1 MKNKFFDKIKEA
13 KIERTVEDVY
23 NEGIN
28 LYFPTDKGIEYPF
41 ACDGFV
47 DTKTDNDKVLKLI
60 IEYKF
65 NEMMSNTVSRA
76 KVLTQVIYYIK
87 KFEQN
92 GMILPNVCMVGDK
105 DECFVMHTNEL
116 LKYLDE
122 NVDWSISP
130 SNAATANPDLV
141 LKISQDTN
149 INPFIFEIDENFN
162 FKLVAEKIKD
172 LAENIQRYVRVTEHN
187 LSKIFDYFCKNVL
200 KGKTKLSGHDM
211 VEIFMGVIGD
221 KMNYFQHPSNPNI
234 LVCKGRNVNMNGNA
248 FKSFFGYFDRNY
260 TPQETMCLNGIA
272 DRLIVDADRR
282 NSGDFWTPTM
292 FVDYAHDMISKKLG
306 EDWKEKYV
314 VWDNCYD
321 KETEFLSQNGWKK
334 ISDYKESDLV
344 MQFNQDGTSNF
355 TKPIRH
361 IKQEYLDDWVVLKG
375 TQIDIKCTKDHNF
388 VVFNDRKDRNQ
399 DFYKIPAIQLYNKS
413 LLVKNL
419 HLNIPKTFNYNGSL
433 NVDENILR
441 LAIAINADGNYSPK
455 TTLNNHKNRT
465 SRNTRFTDNDT
476 SIRDCY
482 VVSVKKNRKSERM
495 HLLLKNAN
503 IEYKYKERG
512 DYKIFTFHFPFNTKH
527 FPKEWYDL
535 SNESKSIIID
545 EIFNWDGC
553 TRIGKFKNTRKYYST
568 SKKDDADFI
577 SFVFSSMGYGVY
589 LREDKRGPNTNY
601 ILSPT
606 TIRNA
611 KISSPNNIFTI
622 EKNNDGVCYCFEVP
636 SGMLV
641 VRRNGKIYISSNCC
655 GSLNLTRDYK
665 FGELYCSTLYQSELN
680 IGADYNPEATK
691 FQFDF
696 LNDEIV
702 SKNSLLGVY
711 NDKLPKGLKDALI
724 NNKPIV
730 FFINPPY
737 ASANVMGTNEK
748 HKEGVAKTMI
758 NEQMLKDKIGA
769 SSQNLYAQ
777 FLYRI
782 IQIKNEFNLTNCHIA
797 LFSPTLFLTGSSYAK
812 FRNVFL
818 NEFSFDNAIQFKAS
832 HFADVA
838 DNWGISFS
846 IWHNGITENKN
857 DFEYTLVDNINGEI
871 IEQGKKVVYN
881 IDGLKT
887 ASDWCKE
894 SIKGLKTEDAPQLS
908 SAIKLKQDGQG
919 KLVKDALGYYVNVSN
934 NVYKN
939 QTDVYIVSSCS
950 SMAHGISILPDN
962 FERVCA
968 NYVSRKLIV
977 GNWVNSKDE
986 YLAPNTEHPAYN
998 EFVNDS
1004 LIYSLFHSSSNQSSL
1019 RNVDYKGKKWDI
1031 KNEFFW
1037 LSNKEIEN
1045 LSNTNGFTQTYND
1058 ARTSKER
1065 YVYNKL
1071 QTITLSPEAQD
1082 VLDKASDIV
1091 RNTFKYRELFNQEHP
1106 EYQIMNW
1113 DCGWYQIKALAKE
1126 YAKSDYEEFVK
1137 LYKKLSDKMRPMV
1150 YTLGFLK

>member
-65 NEMMSNTVSRA
+65 NEMMFNTVSRA
-76 KVLTQVIYYIK
+76 KVLVQVIYYIK

-141 LKISQDTN
+141 LKISQDAN

-221 KMNYFQHPSNPNI
+221 KMNYFQHPSSPNI
-234 LVCKGRNVNMNGNA
+234 LVCKGRNVNINGNA

-314 VWDNCYD
+314 VWD
-321 KETEFLSQNGWKK
+321 
-334 ISDYKESDLV
+334 
-344 MQFNQDGTSNF
+344 
-355 TKPIRH
+355 
-361 IKQEYLDDWVVLKG
+361 
-375 TQIDIKCTKDHNF
+375 
-388 VVFNDRKDRNQ
+388 
-399 DFYKIPAIQLYNKS
+399 
-413 LLVKNL
+413 
-419 HLNIPKTFNYNGSL
+419 
-433 NVDENILR
+433 
-441 LAIAINADGNYSPK
+441 
-455 TTLNNHKNRT
+455 
-465 SRNTRFTDNDT
+465 
-476 SIRDCY
+476 
-482 VVSVKKNRKSERM
+482 
-495 HLLLKNAN
+495 
-503 IEYKYKERG
+503 
-512 DYKIFTFHFPFNTKH
+512 
-527 FPKEWYDL
+527 
-535 SNESKSIIID
+535 
-545 EIFNWDGC
+545 
-553 TRIGKFKNTRKYYST
+553 
-568 SKKDDADFI
+568 
-577 SFVFSSMGYGVY
+577 
-589 LREDKRGPNTNY
+589 
-601 ILSPT
+601 
-606 TIRNA
+606 
-611 KISSPNNIFTI
+611 
-622 EKNNDGVCYCFEVP
+622 
-636 SGMLV
+636 
-641 VRRNGKIYISSNCC
+641 NCC

-737 ASANVMGTNEK
+737 ATANVMGTDEK
-748 HKEGVAKTMI
+748 HKAGVAKTMI

-846 IWHNGITENKN
+846 IWHNGETFEKN
-857 DFEYTLVDNINGEI
+857 NFNYTLIDNENGEI
-871 IEQGKKVVYN
+871 VEVGNKVVYN

-887 ASDWCKE
+887 ANDWCKE
-894 SIKGLKTEDAPQLS
+894 PIKKLKPEDAPQIS
-908 SAIKLKQDGQG
+908 SAVK
-919 KLVKDALGYYVNVSN
+919 VKDSGRGTIVPNAIGYFGSNSN
-934 NVYKN
+934 NVDMNMQFVAMY
-939 QTDVYIVSSCS
+939 SSCS
-950 SMAHGISILPDN
+950 SRANGYSITADN
-962 FERVCA
+962 FDRCTALFSARRLVD
-968 NYVSRKLIV
+968 K
-977 GNWVNSKDE
+977 NWQNWADE
-986 YLAPNTEHPAYN
+986 YMTPNTEHPAYN

-1004 LIYSLFHSSSNQSSL
+1004 LIYSLFESKSNQSSL

-1137 LYKKLSDKMRPMV
+1137 LFKELENKMRPMV

>member
-65 NEMMSNTVSRA
+65 NEMMFNTVSRA
-76 KVLTQVIYYIK
+76 KILVQVIYYIK

-141 LKISQDTN
+141 LKISQDAN

-162 FKLVAEKIKD
+162 FKSVAEKIKD

-314 VWDNCYD
+314 VWDNC
-321 KETEFLSQNGWKK
+321 
-334 ISDYKESDLV
+334 
-344 MQFNQDGTSNF
+344 
-355 TKPIRH
+355 
-361 IKQEYLDDWVVLKG
+361 
-375 TQIDIKCTKDHNF
+375 
-388 VVFNDRKDRNQ
+388 
-399 DFYKIPAIQLYNKS
+399 
-413 LLVKNL
+413 
-419 HLNIPKTFNYNGSL
+419 
-433 NVDENILR
+433 
-441 LAIAINADGNYSPK
+441 
-455 TTLNNHKNRT
+455 
-465 SRNTRFTDNDT
+465 
-476 SIRDCY
+476 
-482 VVSVKKNRKSERM
+482 
-495 HLLLKNAN
+495 
-503 IEYKYKERG
+503 
-512 DYKIFTFHFPFNTKH
+512 
-527 FPKEWYDL
+527 
-535 SNESKSIIID
+535 
-545 EIFNWDGC
+545 
-553 TRIGKFKNTRKYYST
+553 
-568 SKKDDADFI
+568 
-577 SFVFSSMGYGVY
+577 
-589 LREDKRGPNTNY
+589 
-601 ILSPT
+601 
-606 TIRNA
+606 
-611 KISSPNNIFTI
+611 
-622 EKNNDGVCYCFEVP
+622 
-636 SGMLV
+636 
-641 VRRNGKIYISSNCC
+641 C
-655 GSLNLTRDYK
+655 GSLNITRDYK
-665 FGELYCSTLYQSELN
+665 FSELYCSTLYQSELN

-737 ASANVMGTNEK
+737 ASAGIKGENSKKGCANTK
-748 HKEGVAKTMI
+748 I
-758 NEQMLKDKIGA
+758 NAQMKNDKIGA
-769 SSQNLYAQ
+769 CCQNLYAQ

-782 IQIKNEFNLTNCHIA
+782 IMIKREFNLTNCHIA
-797 LFSPTLFLTGSSYAK
+797 LFSPTLFLTGSSYAE

-818 NEFSFDNAIQFKAS
+818 NEFSFDDAIQFKAS

-838 DNWGISFS
+838 DSWGISFS

-857 DFEYTLVDNINGEI
+857 DFEYTLVDNVDGEI
-871 IEQGKKVVYN
+871 VNVGKKIVYN
-881 IDGLKT
+881 IDNKIST
-887 ASDWCKE
+887 SEW
-894 SIKGLKTEDAPQLS
+894 IKCTEKATLDIPHVS
-908 SAIKLKQDGQG
+908 SGIKVNGSTG
-919 KLVKDALGYYVNVSN
+919 KAVKNMIGYIYNKSN
-934 NVYKN
+934 NVDKN
-939 QTDVYIVSSCS
+939 TQECALFSTIFSDG
-950 SMAHGISILPDN
+950 HGQNITTDN
-962 FERVCA
+962 FDRCTA
-968 NYVSRKLIV
+968 LFSARKLIEK
-977 GNWVNSKDE
+977 NWVNSKDE

-1137 LYKKLSDKMRPMV
+1137 LFKELENKMRPMV

>member
-65 NEMMSNTVSRA
+65 NEMMFNTVSRA
-76 KVLTQVIYYIK
+76 KILVQVIYYIK

-92 GMILPNVCMVGDK
+92 GIILPNVCMVGDK

-141 LKISQDTN
+141 LKISQDAN

-234 LVCKGRNVNMNGNA
+234 LVCKGRNVNINGNA

-314 VWDNCYD
+314 VWD
-321 KETEFLSQNGWKK
+321 
-334 ISDYKESDLV
+334 
-344 MQFNQDGTSNF
+344 
-355 TKPIRH
+355 
-361 IKQEYLDDWVVLKG
+361 
-375 TQIDIKCTKDHNF
+375 
-388 VVFNDRKDRNQ
+388 
-399 DFYKIPAIQLYNKS
+399 
-413 LLVKNL
+413 
-419 HLNIPKTFNYNGSL
+419 
-433 NVDENILR
+433 
-441 LAIAINADGNYSPK
+441 
-455 TTLNNHKNRT
+455 
-465 SRNTRFTDNDT
+465 
-476 SIRDCY
+476 
-482 VVSVKKNRKSERM
+482 
-495 HLLLKNAN
+495 
-503 IEYKYKERG
+503 
-512 DYKIFTFHFPFNTKH
+512 
-527 FPKEWYDL
+527 
-535 SNESKSIIID
+535 
-545 EIFNWDGC
+545 
-553 TRIGKFKNTRKYYST
+553 
-568 SKKDDADFI
+568 
-577 SFVFSSMGYGVY
+577 
-589 LREDKRGPNTNY
+589 
-601 ILSPT
+601 
-606 TIRNA
+606 
-611 KISSPNNIFTI
+611 
-622 EKNNDGVCYCFEVP
+622 
-636 SGMLV
+636 
-641 VRRNGKIYISSNCC
+641 NCC

-737 ASANVMGTNEK
+737 ATANVMSTDEK
-748 HKEGVAKTMI
+748 HKAGVAKTMI

-838 DNWGISFS
+838 DSWGISFS
-846 IWHNGITENKN
+846 IWHNGETFEKN
-857 DFEYTLVDNINGEI
+857 NFNYTLIDNENGEI
-871 IEQGKKVVYN
+871 VEVGNKVVYN

-887 ASDWCKE
+887 ANDWCKE
-894 SIKGLKTEDAPQLS
+894 PIKGLKTFETISLK
-908 SAIKLKQDGQG
+908 SAITTRENGQIRG
-919 KLVKDALGYYVNVSN
+919 KNFDKSFGYIFISGNNVDTNTQNVSLFSAT
-934 NVYKN
+934 YAKG
-939 QTDVYIVSSCS
+939 DGC
-950 SMAHGISILPDN
+950 GINTDN
-962 FERVCA
+962 FDRCTA
-968 NYVSRKLIV
+968 LFSARKLIEK
-977 GNWVNSKDE
+977 NWVNSKDE

-1106 EYQIMNW
+1106 EYQINNW

-1137 LYKKLSDKMRPMV
+1137 LYKKLADKMRPMV

>member
-65 NEMMSNTVSRA
+65 NEMMFNTVSRA
-76 KVLTQVIYYIK
+76 KVLVQVIYYIK

-141 LKISQDTN
+141 LKISQDAN

-314 VWDNCYD
+314 VWDNC
-321 KETEFLSQNGWKK
+321 
-334 ISDYKESDLV
+334 
-344 MQFNQDGTSNF
+344 
-355 TKPIRH
+355 
-361 IKQEYLDDWVVLKG
+361 
-375 TQIDIKCTKDHNF
+375 
-388 VVFNDRKDRNQ
+388 
-399 DFYKIPAIQLYNKS
+399 
-413 LLVKNL
+413 
-419 HLNIPKTFNYNGSL
+419 
-433 NVDENILR
+433 
-441 LAIAINADGNYSPK
+441 
-455 TTLNNHKNRT
+455 
-465 SRNTRFTDNDT
+465 
-476 SIRDCY
+476 
-482 VVSVKKNRKSERM
+482 
-495 HLLLKNAN
+495 
-503 IEYKYKERG
+503 
-512 DYKIFTFHFPFNTKH
+512 
-527 FPKEWYDL
+527 
-535 SNESKSIIID
+535 
-545 EIFNWDGC
+545 
-553 TRIGKFKNTRKYYST
+553 
-568 SKKDDADFI
+568 
-577 SFVFSSMGYGVY
+577 
-589 LREDKRGPNTNY
+589 
-601 ILSPT
+601 
-606 TIRNA
+606 
-611 KISSPNNIFTI
+611 
-622 EKNNDGVCYCFEVP
+622 
-636 SGMLV
+636 
-641 VRRNGKIYISSNCC
+641 C

-702 SKNSLLGVY
+702 GKNSLLGVY

-737 ASANVMGTNEK
+737 ASAGIKGENSKKGCANTK
-748 HKEGVAKTMI
+748 I
-758 NEQMLKDKIGA
+758 NAQMKNDKIGA
-769 SSQNLYAQ
+769 CCQNLYAQ

-782 IQIKNEFNLTNCHIA
+782 LMIKREFNLTNCHIA
-797 LFSPTLFLTGSSYAK
+797 LFSPTLFLTGSSYAE

-818 NEFSFDNAIQFKAS
+818 NEFSFDDAIQFKAS

-838 DNWGISFS
+838 DSWGISFS

-857 DFEYTLVDNINGEI
+857 DFEYTLVDNVDGEI
-871 IEQGKKVVYN
+871 INVGKKIVYN
-881 IDGLKT
+881 IDNKIST
-887 ASDWCKE
+887 SEW
-894 SIKGLKTEDAPQLS
+894 IKCTEKATLDIPHVS
-908 SAIKLKQDGQG
+908 SGIKVNGSTG
-919 KLVKDALGYYVNVSN
+919 KAVKNMIGYIYNKSN
-934 NVYKN
+934 NVDKN
-939 QTDVYIVSSCS
+939 TQECALFSTIFSDG
-950 SMAHGISILPDN
+950 HGQNITTDN
-962 FERVCA
+962 FDRCTA
-968 NYVSRKLIV
+968 LFSARKLIEK
-977 GNWVNSKDE
+977 NWVNSKDE

-1113 DCGWYQIKALAKE
+1113 DCGFYQIKALAKE

-1137 LYKKLSDKMRPMV
+1137 LYKKLADKMRPMV

>member
-76 KVLTQVIYYIK
+76 KVLVQVIYYIK

-141 LKISQDTN
+141 LKISQDAN

-162 FKLVAEKIKD
+162 FKSVAEKIKD

-221 KMNYFQHPSNPNI
+221 KMNYFQHPSSPNI
-234 LVCKGRNVNMNGNA
+234 LVCKGRNVNMDGNA

-314 VWDNCYD
+314 VWD
-321 KETEFLSQNGWKK
+321 
-334 ISDYKESDLV
+334 
-344 MQFNQDGTSNF
+344 
-355 TKPIRH
+355 
-361 IKQEYLDDWVVLKG
+361 
-375 TQIDIKCTKDHNF
+375 
-388 VVFNDRKDRNQ
+388 
-399 DFYKIPAIQLYNKS
+399 
-413 LLVKNL
+413 
-419 HLNIPKTFNYNGSL
+419 
-433 NVDENILR
+433 
-441 LAIAINADGNYSPK
+441 
-455 TTLNNHKNRT
+455 
-465 SRNTRFTDNDT
+465 
-476 SIRDCY
+476 
-482 VVSVKKNRKSERM
+482 
-495 HLLLKNAN
+495 
-503 IEYKYKERG
+503 
-512 DYKIFTFHFPFNTKH
+512 
-527 FPKEWYDL
+527 
-535 SNESKSIIID
+535 
-545 EIFNWDGC
+545 
-553 TRIGKFKNTRKYYST
+553 
-568 SKKDDADFI
+568 
-577 SFVFSSMGYGVY
+577 
-589 LREDKRGPNTNY
+589 
-601 ILSPT
+601 
-606 TIRNA
+606 
-611 KISSPNNIFTI
+611 
-622 EKNNDGVCYCFEVP
+622 
-636 SGMLV
+636 
-641 VRRNGKIYISSNCC
+641 NCC

-737 ASANVMGTNEK
+737 ASATNRNETSK
-748 HKEGVAKTMI
+748 KGVADTMV
-758 NEQMLKDKIGA
+758 NTQMKSDKMGA
-769 SSQNLYAQ
+769 CCQNLYAQ

-782 IQIKNEFNLTNCHIA
+782 IMIKREFNLTNCHIA
-797 LFSPTLFLTGSSYAK
+797 LFSPTLFLTGSSWSK
-812 FRNVFL
+812 FRNAYL
-818 NEFSFDNAIQFKAS
+818 NEFVFDNGVQFKAS

-838 DNWGISFS
+838 DSWGISFS
-846 IWHNGITENKN
+846 IWHNGETFEKN
-857 DFEYTLVDNINGEI
+857 NFNYTLIDNENGEI
-871 IEQGKKVVYN
+871 VEIGNKVVYN

-887 ASDWCKE
+887 ASEWAKE
-894 SIKGLKTEDAPQLS
+894 PIKKLKTFETINVS
-908 SAIKLKQDGQG
+908 SAIKIRPDTSDNRGTNFEG
-919 KLVKDALGYYVNVSN
+919 SFGFINNGGN
-934 NVYKN
+934 NVDQNTQMVGLY
-939 QTDVYIVSSCS
+939 T
-950 SMAHGISILPDN
+950 MAYGNGNGHGINTDN
-962 FERVCA
+962 FDRCTA
-968 NYVSRKLIV
+968 LFSARKLIEK
-977 GNWVNSKDE
+977 NWVNSKDE

-1137 LYKKLSDKMRPMV
+1137 LYKKLADKMRPMV
-1150 YTLGFLK
+1150 YTLDFLK

>member
-65 NEMMSNTVSRA
+65 NEMMFNTVSRA
-76 KVLTQVIYYIK
+76 KILVQVIYYIK

-130 SNAATANPDLV
+130 SNAAAANPDLV
-141 LKISQDTN
+141 LKVSQDTN

-162 FKLVAEKIKD
+162 FKSVAEKIKD

-221 KMNYFQHPSNPNI
+221 KMNYFQHPSSPNI
-234 LVCKGRNVNMNGNA
+234 LVCKGRNVNINGNA

-314 VWDNCYD
+314 VWDNC
-321 KETEFLSQNGWKK
+321 
-334 ISDYKESDLV
+334 
-344 MQFNQDGTSNF
+344 
-355 TKPIRH
+355 
-361 IKQEYLDDWVVLKG
+361 
-375 TQIDIKCTKDHNF
+375 
-388 VVFNDRKDRNQ
+388 
-399 DFYKIPAIQLYNKS
+399 
-413 LLVKNL
+413 
-419 HLNIPKTFNYNGSL
+419 
-433 NVDENILR
+433 
-441 LAIAINADGNYSPK
+441 
-455 TTLNNHKNRT
+455 
-465 SRNTRFTDNDT
+465 
-476 SIRDCY
+476 
-482 VVSVKKNRKSERM
+482 
-495 HLLLKNAN
+495 
-503 IEYKYKERG
+503 
-512 DYKIFTFHFPFNTKH
+512 
-527 FPKEWYDL
+527 
-535 SNESKSIIID
+535 
-545 EIFNWDGC
+545 
-553 TRIGKFKNTRKYYST
+553 
-568 SKKDDADFI
+568 
-577 SFVFSSMGYGVY
+577 
-589 LREDKRGPNTNY
+589 
-601 ILSPT
+601 
-606 TIRNA
+606 
-611 KISSPNNIFTI
+611 
-622 EKNNDGVCYCFEVP
+622 
-636 SGMLV
+636 
-641 VRRNGKIYISSNCC
+641 C

-665 FGELYCSTLYQSELN
+665 FGKLYCSTLYQSELN
-680 IGADYNPEATK
+680 IGTDYNPEATK

-702 SKNSLLGVY
+702 GKNSLLGVY

-737 ASANVMGTNEK
+737 ATSANKMGVDASSK
-748 HKEGVAKTMI
+748 KGVAKTMI

-782 IQIKNEFNLTNCHIA
+782 LMIKREFNLTNCHIA
-797 LFSPTLFLTGSSYAK
+797 IFSPTLFLSGPSWEK
-812 FRNVFL
+812 FRTVYL
-818 NEFSFDNAIQFKAS
+818 NEFTFDSGVQFKAS
-832 HFADVA
+832 HFADCS
-838 DNWGISFS
+838 DSWGISFS
-846 IWHNGITENKN
+846 IWHNGETFEKN
-857 DFEYTLVDNINGEI
+857 NFNYTLIDNENGEI
-871 IEQGKKVVYN
+871 VEVGNKVIYN

-894 SIKGLKTEDAPQLS
+894 PIKKIKTFETINCS
-908 SAIKLKQDGQG
+908 SGIKIRPEMSDNRGTNFEG
-919 KLVKDALGYYVNVSN
+919 SFGYFLNAGN
-934 NVYKN
+934 NVDMNTQK
-939 QTDVYIVSSCS
+939 VSLFT
-950 SMAHGISILPDN
+950 MAYGNGNGHGINTDN
-962 FERVCA
+962 FDRCTA
-968 NYVSRKLIV
+968 LFSARKLIEK
-977 GNWVNSKDE
+977 NWVNSKDE

-1071 QTITLSPEAQD
+1071 QTITLSAEAQD

-1106 EYQIMNW
+1106 EYQINNW

-1137 LYKKLSDKMRPMV
+1137 LYKKLADKMRPMV

>member
-65 NEMMSNTVSRA
+65 NEMMFNTVSRA
-76 KVLTQVIYYIK
+76 KVLVQVIYYIK

-141 LKISQDTN
+141 LKISQDAN

-314 VWDNCYD
+314 VWDNC
-321 KETEFLSQNGWKK
+321 
-334 ISDYKESDLV
+334 
-344 MQFNQDGTSNF
+344 
-355 TKPIRH
+355 
-361 IKQEYLDDWVVLKG
+361 
-375 TQIDIKCTKDHNF
+375 
-388 VVFNDRKDRNQ
+388 
-399 DFYKIPAIQLYNKS
+399 
-413 LLVKNL
+413 
-419 HLNIPKTFNYNGSL
+419 
-433 NVDENILR
+433 
-441 LAIAINADGNYSPK
+441 
-455 TTLNNHKNRT
+455 
-465 SRNTRFTDNDT
+465 
-476 SIRDCY
+476 
-482 VVSVKKNRKSERM
+482 
-495 HLLLKNAN
+495 
-503 IEYKYKERG
+503 
-512 DYKIFTFHFPFNTKH
+512 
-527 FPKEWYDL
+527 
-535 SNESKSIIID
+535 
-545 EIFNWDGC
+545 
-553 TRIGKFKNTRKYYST
+553 
-568 SKKDDADFI
+568 
-577 SFVFSSMGYGVY
+577 
-589 LREDKRGPNTNY
+589 
-601 ILSPT
+601 
-606 TIRNA
+606 
-611 KISSPNNIFTI
+611 
-622 EKNNDGVCYCFEVP
+622 
-636 SGMLV
+636 
-641 VRRNGKIYISSNCC
+641 C
-655 GSLNLTRDYK
+655 GSLNITRDYK

-737 ASANVMGTNEK
+737 ASAGIKGENSKKGCANTK
-748 HKEGVAKTMI
+748 I
-758 NEQMLKDKIGA
+758 NAQMKNDKIGA
-769 SSQNLYAQ
+769 CCQNLYAQ

-782 IQIKNEFNLTNCHIA
+782 LMIKREFNLTNCHIA
-797 LFSPTLFLTGSSYAK
+797 LFSPTLFLTGSSYAE

-818 NEFSFDNAIQFKAS
+818 NEFSFDDAIQFKAS

-838 DNWGISFS
+838 DSWGISFS

-857 DFEYTLVDNINGEI
+857 DFEYTLVDNVDGEI
-871 IEQGKKVVYN
+871 INVGKKIVYN
-881 IDGLKT
+881 IDNKIS
-887 ASDWCKE
+887 ASEW
-894 SIKGLKTEDAPQLS
+894 IKCTEKSTLDIPHVS
-908 SAIKLKQDGQG
+908 SGIKVNGSTG
-919 KLVKDALGYYVNVSN
+919 KAVKNMIGYIYNKSN
-934 NVYKN
+934 NVDKN
-939 QTDVYIVSSCS
+939 TQECALFSTIFSDG
-950 SMAHGISILPDN
+950 HGQNITTDN
-962 FERVCA
+962 FDRCTA
-968 NYVSRKLIV
+968 LFSARKLIEK
-977 GNWVNSKDE
+977 NWVNSKDE

-1137 LYKKLSDKMRPMV
+1137 LYKKLADKMRPMV

>member
-65 NEMMSNTVSRA
+65 NEMMFNTVSRA
-76 KVLTQVIYYIK
+76 KVLVQVIYYIK

-141 LKISQDTN
+141 LKISQDAN

-162 FKLVAEKIKD
+162 FKSVAEKIKD

-221 KMNYFQHPSNPNI
+221 KMNYFQHPSSPNI
-234 LVCKGRNVNMNGNA
+234 LVCKGRNVNINGNA

-314 VWDNCYD
+314 VWD
-321 KETEFLSQNGWKK
+321 
-334 ISDYKESDLV
+334 
-344 MQFNQDGTSNF
+344 
-355 TKPIRH
+355 
-361 IKQEYLDDWVVLKG
+361 
-375 TQIDIKCTKDHNF
+375 
-388 VVFNDRKDRNQ
+388 
-399 DFYKIPAIQLYNKS
+399 
-413 LLVKNL
+413 
-419 HLNIPKTFNYNGSL
+419 
-433 NVDENILR
+433 
-441 LAIAINADGNYSPK
+441 
-455 TTLNNHKNRT
+455 
-465 SRNTRFTDNDT
+465 
-476 SIRDCY
+476 
-482 VVSVKKNRKSERM
+482 
-495 HLLLKNAN
+495 
-503 IEYKYKERG
+503 
-512 DYKIFTFHFPFNTKH
+512 
-527 FPKEWYDL
+527 
-535 SNESKSIIID
+535 
-545 EIFNWDGC
+545 
-553 TRIGKFKNTRKYYST
+553 
-568 SKKDDADFI
+568 
-577 SFVFSSMGYGVY
+577 
-589 LREDKRGPNTNY
+589 
-601 ILSPT
+601 
-606 TIRNA
+606 
-611 KISSPNNIFTI
+611 
-622 EKNNDGVCYCFEVP
+622 
-636 SGMLV
+636 
-641 VRRNGKIYISSNCC
+641 NCC

-737 ASANVMGTNEK
+737 ATSGNWQSEK
-748 HKEGVAKTMI
+748 KTGCSNTMI
-758 NEQMLKDKIGA
+758 NTKMKTDKIGA
-769 SSQNLYAQ
+769 CSQNLYAQ

-782 IQIKNEFNLTNCHIA
+782 LMIKREFNLTNCHIA

-846 IWHNGITENKN
+846 IWHNGETFEKN
-857 DFEYTLVDNINGEI
+857 NFNYTLIDNENGEI
-871 IEQGKKVVYN
+871 VEVGNKVVYN

-887 ASDWCKE
+887 ANDWCKE
-894 SIKGLKTEDAPQLS
+894 PIKGLKTFETISLK
-908 SAIKLKQDGQG
+908 SAITTRENGQIRG
-919 KLVKDALGYYVNVSN
+919 KNFDKSFGYIFISGNNVDTNTQNVSLFSAT
-934 NVYKN
+934 YAKG
-939 QTDVYIVSSCS
+939 DGC
-950 SMAHGISILPDN
+950 GINTDN
-962 FERVCA
+962 FDRCTA
-968 NYVSRKLIV
+968 LFSARKLIEK
-977 GNWVNSKDE
+977 NWVNSKDE

-1071 QTITLSPEAQD
+1071 QTITLSPESQD

-1137 LYKKLSDKMRPMV
+1137 LYKKLADKMRPMV

>member
-65 NEMMSNTVSRA
+65 NEMLFNTVSRA
-76 KVLTQVIYYIK
+76 KVLVQVIYYIK

-141 LKISQDTN
+141 LKISQDAN

-221 KMNYFQHPSNPNI
+221 KMNYFQHPSSPNI

-314 VWDNCYD
+314 VWDNC
-321 KETEFLSQNGWKK
+321 
-334 ISDYKESDLV
+334 
-344 MQFNQDGTSNF
+344 
-355 TKPIRH
+355 
-361 IKQEYLDDWVVLKG
+361 
-375 TQIDIKCTKDHNF
+375 
-388 VVFNDRKDRNQ
+388 
-399 DFYKIPAIQLYNKS
+399 
-413 LLVKNL
+413 
-419 HLNIPKTFNYNGSL
+419 
-433 NVDENILR
+433 
-441 LAIAINADGNYSPK
+441 
-455 TTLNNHKNRT
+455 
-465 SRNTRFTDNDT
+465 
-476 SIRDCY
+476 
-482 VVSVKKNRKSERM
+482 
-495 HLLLKNAN
+495 
-503 IEYKYKERG
+503 
-512 DYKIFTFHFPFNTKH
+512 
-527 FPKEWYDL
+527 
-535 SNESKSIIID
+535 
-545 EIFNWDGC
+545 
-553 TRIGKFKNTRKYYST
+553 
-568 SKKDDADFI
+568 
-577 SFVFSSMGYGVY
+577 
-589 LREDKRGPNTNY
+589 
-601 ILSPT
+601 
-606 TIRNA
+606 
-611 KISSPNNIFTI
+611 
-622 EKNNDGVCYCFEVP
+622 
-636 SGMLV
+636 
-641 VRRNGKIYISSNCC
+641 C

-702 SKNSLLGVY
+702 SENSLLGVY

-737 ASANVMGTNEK
+737 ARNTGSNNGIGTSES
-748 HKEGVAKTMI
+748 VCDTYI
-758 NEQMLKDKIGA
+758 NTIMKQDKIGA
-769 SSQNLYAQ
+769 CSANLYAQ

-782 IQIKNEFNLTNCHIA
+782 LMIKREFNLTNCHIA
-797 LFSPTLFLTGSSYAK
+797 LFSPTLFLSGSSFK
-812 FRNVFL
+812 GFRTAYL
-818 NEFSFDNAIQFKAS
+818 NEFAFDNAVQFKAS
-832 HFADVA
+832 HFADCA
-838 DNWGISFS
+838 DTWGISFS
-846 IWHNGITENKN
+846 IWHNGETTDKN
-857 DFEYTLVDNINGEI
+857 NFNYTNIDNIE
-871 IEQGKKVVYN
+871 GKIVECGNKVTYN
-881 IDGLKT
+881 IDGKIS
-887 ASDWCKE
+887 ASDWVKTNEICKDE
-894 SIKGLKTEDAPQLS
+894 MPSFS
-908 SAIKLKQDGQG
+908 SAIKLCSRNG
-919 KLVKDALGYYVNVSN
+919 VKTNTKSLGTLCSFSNNINKNAQNVSMFSGLGN
-934 NVYKN
+934 IGNGGTYP
-939 QTDVYIVSSCS
+939 IF
-950 SMAHGISILPDN
+950 PDN
-962 FERVCA
+962 FDRCIALFAARRLV
-968 NYVSRKLIV
+968 KTDWQ
-977 GNWVNSKDE
+977 NWADE
-986 YLAPNTEHPAYN
+986 YMAPNTEHPAYN

-1004 LIYSLFHSSSNQSSL
+1004 LIYSLFESKSNQSSL

-1106 EYQIMNW
+1106 EYQIMNF

-1137 LYKKLSDKMRPMV
+1137 LYKKLADKMRPMV

>member
-65 NEMMSNTVSRA
+65 NEMMFNTVSRA
-76 KVLTQVIYYIK
+76 KILVQVIYYIK

-141 LKISQDTN
+141 LKISQDAN

-314 VWDNCYD
+314 VWDNC
-321 KETEFLSQNGWKK
+321 
-334 ISDYKESDLV
+334 
-344 MQFNQDGTSNF
+344 
-355 TKPIRH
+355 
-361 IKQEYLDDWVVLKG
+361 
-375 TQIDIKCTKDHNF
+375 
-388 VVFNDRKDRNQ
+388 
-399 DFYKIPAIQLYNKS
+399 
-413 LLVKNL
+413 
-419 HLNIPKTFNYNGSL
+419 
-433 NVDENILR
+433 
-441 LAIAINADGNYSPK
+441 
-455 TTLNNHKNRT
+455 
-465 SRNTRFTDNDT
+465 
-476 SIRDCY
+476 
-482 VVSVKKNRKSERM
+482 
-495 HLLLKNAN
+495 
-503 IEYKYKERG
+503 
-512 DYKIFTFHFPFNTKH
+512 
-527 FPKEWYDL
+527 
-535 SNESKSIIID
+535 
-545 EIFNWDGC
+545 
-553 TRIGKFKNTRKYYST
+553 
-568 SKKDDADFI
+568 
-577 SFVFSSMGYGVY
+577 
-589 LREDKRGPNTNY
+589 
-601 ILSPT
+601 
-606 TIRNA
+606 
-611 KISSPNNIFTI
+611 
-622 EKNNDGVCYCFEVP
+622 
-636 SGMLV
+636 
-641 VRRNGKIYISSNCC
+641 C

-737 ASANVMGTNEK
+737 ATANVMSTDEK
-748 HKEGVAKTMI
+748 HKAGVAKTMI

-846 IWHNGITENKN
+846 IWHNGETFEKN
-857 DFEYTLVDNINGEI
+857 NFNYTLIDNENGEI
-871 IEQGKKVVYN
+871 VEVGNKVVYN

-887 ASDWCKE
+887 ASEWAKE
-894 SIKGLKTEDAPQLS
+894 PIKKLKTEDAPQLS

-968 NYVSRKLIV
+968 NYASRKLIV

-1071 QTITLSPEAQD
+1071 QTITLSPEAQA

-1113 DCGWYQIKALAKE
+1113 DCGFYQIKALAKE

-1137 LYKKLSDKMRPMV
+1137 LFKELENKMRPMV

>member
-1 MKNKFFDKIKEA
+1 MSKSKFFDKIKDA

-47 DTKTDNDKVLKLI
+47 DTETDSGKVLKLI

-65 NEMMSNTVSRA
+65 NEIMTNSVARA
-76 KVLTQVIYYIK
+76 KVLVQVVYYIK
-87 KFEQN
+87 RFEQN
-92 GMILPNVCMVGDK
+92 GMVLPNVCMVGDK

-122 NVDWSISP
+122 DVDWSVSP
-130 SNAATANPDLV
+130 SNAAAANPDLV
-141 LKISQDTN
+141 LKISKDEQ
-149 INPFIFEIDENFN
+149 INPFIFTIDNNFD
-162 FKLVAEKIKD
+162 FKVVADKIKD
-172 LAENIQRYVRVTEHN
+172 LAENVKRYVRVTEHN

-200 KGKTKLSGHDM
+200 TGKTKLSGHDL

-221 KMNYFQHPSNPNI
+221 KMRYYQHPSNPNA
-234 LVCKGRNVNMNGNA
+234 LVCNGKNVNVNGKA
-248 FKSFFGYFDRNY
+248 FESFFGYFERNY
-260 TPQETMCLNGIA
+260 TPQETMRLKSIA
-272 DRLIVDADRR
+272 DRLIIDADRR
-282 NSGDFWTPTM
+282 NSGDFWTPTV
-292 FVDYAHDMISKKLG
+292 FVDYAHDMISKFLG

-334 ISDYKESDLV
+334 ISDYEESDLV

-355 TKPIRH
+355 TKPIRY
-361 IKQEYLDDWVVLKG
+361 IKQEYLDDWIVLKG

-388 VVFNDRKDRNQ
+388 VVFNDRKDRSQ

-413 LLVKNL
+413 LLINNL
-419 HLNIPKTFNYNGSL
+419 HLNIPKTFNHNGSL

-441 LAIAINADGNYSPK
+441 LAIAINADGTYSPK

-465 SRNTRFTDNDT
+465 SRNTRFTDDDT

-495 HLLLKNAN
+495 RLLLKNAN

-512 DYKIFTFHFPFNTKH
+512 DYKIFTFHFPFNPKH

-553 TRIGKFKNTRKYYST
+553 ARIGKFKNIRKCYST

-577 SFVFSSMGYGVY
+577 SFVFSSMGYGVNF
-589 LREDKRGPNTNY
+589 REDKRGLETNY
-601 ILSPT
+601 VLSPT

-611 KISSPNNIFTI
+611 KISSPNNVFNI

-641 VRRNGKIYISSNCC
+641 IRRNGKIYISSNCC

-680 IGADYNPEATK
+680 IGAEYNPEATK

-696 LNDEIV
+696 LNDEIAGRD
-702 SKNSLLGVY
+702 SLLGVY
-711 NDKLPKGLKDALI
+711 NDKLPKGLKDALLE
-724 NNKPIV
+724 NKPIV
-730 FFINPPY
+730 FFLNPPY
-737 ASANVMGTNEK
+737 ARNGGMGKTTRNAN
-748 HKEGVAKTMI
+748 ADKTMV
-758 NEQMLKDKIGA
+758 NKQMKADKIGA
-769 SSQNLYAQ
+769 CSANLYTQ

-782 IQIKNEFNLTNCHIA
+782 ILIKKEFNLTNCHIA
-797 LFSPTLFLTGSSYAK
+797 LFSPALFLTGTSFAK
-812 FRNVFL
+812 FRNTYL
-818 NEFSFDNAIQFKAS
+818 NEFAFDYAIQFKAS
-832 HFADVA
+832 HFSDVA

-846 IWHNGITENKN
+846 LWNNGVTGNKT
-857 DFEYTLVDNINGEI
+857 DFDYMLVDNIDGEI
-871 IEQGKKVVYN
+871 VDIENKTLYN
-881 IDGLKT
+881 TDNTDSISKWYNVDTSKTNDFITLKSALNFGTKILKT
-887 ASDWCKE
+887 PDYF
-894 SIKGLKTEDAPQLS
+894 I
-908 SAIKLKQDGQG
+908 
-919 KLVKDALGYYVNVSN
+919 GYYVSGSN
-934 NVYKN
+934 IVNKN
-939 QTDVYIVSSCS
+939 TQECRIQNAPNDGGKENTVMV
-950 SMAHGISILPDN
+950 PDN
-962 FERVCA
+962 FDRCTALFAARRLVKA
-968 NYVSRKLIV
+968 DWI
-977 GNWVNSKDE
+977 NWTDE
-986 YLAPNTEHPAYN
+986 YLAPNTSHEKWN

-1004 LIYSLFHSSSNQSSL
+1004 IVYSLFESKSNQSSL
-1019 RNVDYKGKKWDI
+1019 RNVEYKNKKWNI

-1037 LSNKEIEN
+1037 MPKQTIED
-1045 LSNTNGFTQTYND
+1045 LANTNGFTQTYND

-1065 YVYNKL
+1065 YVYEKL
-1071 QTITLSPEAQD
+1071 QSITLSSEAQK
-1082 VLDKASDIV
+1082 VLDKANDIV
-1091 RNTFKYRELFNQEHP
+1091 RNTFKYRELFDSEHP

-1137 LYKKLSDKMRPMV
+1137 LFKALENKMRPMV
-1150 YTLGFLK
+1150 YELGFLK

>member
-65 NEMMSNTVSRA
+65 NEMMFNTVSRA
-76 KVLTQVIYYIK
+76 KILVQVIYYIK

-141 LKISQDTN
+141 LKISQDAN

-221 KMNYFQHPSNPNI
+221 KMNYFQHPSSPNI

-314 VWDNCYD
+314 VWDNC
-321 KETEFLSQNGWKK
+321 
-334 ISDYKESDLV
+334 
-344 MQFNQDGTSNF
+344 
-355 TKPIRH
+355 
-361 IKQEYLDDWVVLKG
+361 
-375 TQIDIKCTKDHNF
+375 
-388 VVFNDRKDRNQ
+388 
-399 DFYKIPAIQLYNKS
+399 
-413 LLVKNL
+413 
-419 HLNIPKTFNYNGSL
+419 
-433 NVDENILR
+433 
-441 LAIAINADGNYSPK
+441 
-455 TTLNNHKNRT
+455 
-465 SRNTRFTDNDT
+465 
-476 SIRDCY
+476 
-482 VVSVKKNRKSERM
+482 
-495 HLLLKNAN
+495 
-503 IEYKYKERG
+503 
-512 DYKIFTFHFPFNTKH
+512 
-527 FPKEWYDL
+527 
-535 SNESKSIIID
+535 
-545 EIFNWDGC
+545 
-553 TRIGKFKNTRKYYST
+553 
-568 SKKDDADFI
+568 
-577 SFVFSSMGYGVY
+577 
-589 LREDKRGPNTNY
+589 
-601 ILSPT
+601 
-606 TIRNA
+606 
-611 KISSPNNIFTI
+611 
-622 EKNNDGVCYCFEVP
+622 
-636 SGMLV
+636 
-641 VRRNGKIYISSNCC
+641 C

-702 SKNSLLGVY
+702 SENSLLGVY

-737 ASANVMGTNEK
+737 ATANVMSTDEK
-748 HKEGVAKTMI
+748 HKAGVAKTMI

-812 FRNVFL
+812 FRKVFL
-818 NEFSFDNAIQFKAS
+818 NEFSFDDAIQFKAS

-846 IWHNGITENKN
+846 IWHNGKTFEKN
-857 DFEYTLVDNINGEI
+857 NFNYTLIDNENGEI
-871 IEQGKKVVYN
+871 VEVGNKVVYN

-887 ASDWCKE
+887 ANDWCKE
-894 SIKGLKTEDAPQLS
+894 PIKKLKPEDAPQIS
-908 SAIKLKQDGQG
+908 SAVK
-919 KLVKDALGYYVNVSN
+919 VKDSGRGTIVPNAIGYFGSNSN
-934 NVYKN
+934 NVDMNMQFVAMY
-939 QTDVYIVSSCS
+939 SSCS
-950 SMAHGISILPDN
+950 SRSHGYSITADN
-962 FERVCA
+962 FDRCTA
-968 NYVSRKLIV
+968 LFSARKLIEK
-977 GNWVNSKDE
+977 NWVNSKDE

-1137 LYKKLSDKMRPMV
+1137 LYKKLADKMRPMV

>member
-76 KVLTQVIYYIK
+76 KVLVQVIYYIK

-141 LKISQDTN
+141 LKISQDAN

-162 FKLVAEKIKD
+162 FKSVAEKIKD

-314 VWDNCYD
+314 VWDNC
-321 KETEFLSQNGWKK
+321 
-334 ISDYKESDLV
+334 
-344 MQFNQDGTSNF
+344 
-355 TKPIRH
+355 
-361 IKQEYLDDWVVLKG
+361 
-375 TQIDIKCTKDHNF
+375 
-388 VVFNDRKDRNQ
+388 
-399 DFYKIPAIQLYNKS
+399 
-413 LLVKNL
+413 
-419 HLNIPKTFNYNGSL
+419 
-433 NVDENILR
+433 
-441 LAIAINADGNYSPK
+441 
-455 TTLNNHKNRT
+455 
-465 SRNTRFTDNDT
+465 
-476 SIRDCY
+476 
-482 VVSVKKNRKSERM
+482 
-495 HLLLKNAN
+495 
-503 IEYKYKERG
+503 
-512 DYKIFTFHFPFNTKH
+512 
-527 FPKEWYDL
+527 
-535 SNESKSIIID
+535 
-545 EIFNWDGC
+545 
-553 TRIGKFKNTRKYYST
+553 
-568 SKKDDADFI
+568 
-577 SFVFSSMGYGVY
+577 
-589 LREDKRGPNTNY
+589 
-601 ILSPT
+601 
-606 TIRNA
+606 
-611 KISSPNNIFTI
+611 
-622 EKNNDGVCYCFEVP
+622 
-636 SGMLV
+636 
-641 VRRNGKIYISSNCC
+641 C

-737 ASANVMGTNEK
+737 ATANVMSTNEK
-748 HKEGVAKTMI
+748 HKAGVAKTMI

-812 FRNVFL
+812 FRKVFL

-846 IWHNGITENKN
+846 IWHNGETFEKN
-857 DFEYTLVDNINGEI
+857 NFNYTLIDNENGEI
-871 IEQGKKVVYN
+871 VEVGNKVVYN

-887 ASDWCKE
+887 ANDWCKE
-894 SIKGLKTEDAPQLS
+894 PIKKLKPEDAPQIS
-908 SAIKLKQDGQG
+908 SAVK
-919 KLVKDALGYYVNVSN
+919 VKDSGRGTIVPNAIGYFGSNSN
-934 NVYKN
+934 NVDMNMQFVAMY
-939 QTDVYIVSSCS
+939 SSCS
-950 SMAHGISILPDN
+950 SRANGYSITADN
-962 FERVCA
+962 FDRCTALFSARRLVD
-968 NYVSRKLIV
+968 K
-977 GNWVNSKDE
+977 NWQNWADE

-1004 LIYSLFHSSSNQSSL
+1004 LIYSLFESKSNQSSL

>member
-65 NEMMSNTVSRA
+65 NEMMFNTVSRA
-76 KVLTQVIYYIK
+76 KILVQVIYYIK

-141 LKISQDTN
+141 LKISQDAN

-162 FKLVAEKIKD
+162 FKSVAEKIKD

-314 VWDNCYD
+314 VWDNC
-321 KETEFLSQNGWKK
+321 
-334 ISDYKESDLV
+334 
-344 MQFNQDGTSNF
+344 
-355 TKPIRH
+355 
-361 IKQEYLDDWVVLKG
+361 
-375 TQIDIKCTKDHNF
+375 
-388 VVFNDRKDRNQ
+388 
-399 DFYKIPAIQLYNKS
+399 
-413 LLVKNL
+413 
-419 HLNIPKTFNYNGSL
+419 
-433 NVDENILR
+433 
-441 LAIAINADGNYSPK
+441 
-455 TTLNNHKNRT
+455 
-465 SRNTRFTDNDT
+465 
-476 SIRDCY
+476 
-482 VVSVKKNRKSERM
+482 
-495 HLLLKNAN
+495 
-503 IEYKYKERG
+503 
-512 DYKIFTFHFPFNTKH
+512 
-527 FPKEWYDL
+527 
-535 SNESKSIIID
+535 
-545 EIFNWDGC
+545 
-553 TRIGKFKNTRKYYST
+553 
-568 SKKDDADFI
+568 
-577 SFVFSSMGYGVY
+577 
-589 LREDKRGPNTNY
+589 
-601 ILSPT
+601 
-606 TIRNA
+606 
-611 KISSPNNIFTI
+611 
-622 EKNNDGVCYCFEVP
+622 
-636 SGMLV
+636 
-641 VRRNGKIYISSNCC
+641 C
-655 GSLNLTRDYK
+655 GSLNITRDYK

-737 ASANVMGTNEK
+737 ATSANKMGVDASSK
-748 HKEGVAKTMI
+748 KGVAKTMV
-758 NEQMLKDKIGA
+758 NSVMLSDKIGA

-782 IQIKNEFNLTNCHIA
+782 LMIKREFNLTNCHIA
-797 LFSPTLFLTGSSYAK
+797 IFSPTLFLSGPSWEK
-812 FRNVFL
+812 FRTVYL
-818 NEFSFDNAIQFKAS
+818 NEFTFDSGVQFKAS
-832 HFADVA
+832 HFADCS
-838 DNWGISFS
+838 DSWGISFS
-846 IWHNGITENKN
+846 IWHNGETFEKN
-857 DFEYTLVDNINGEI
+857 NFNYTLIDNENGEI
-871 IEQGKKVVYN
+871 VEVGNKVIYN

-894 SIKGLKTEDAPQLS
+894 PIKKIKTFETINCS
-908 SAIKLKQDGQG
+908 SGIKIRPEMSDNRGTNFEG
-919 KLVKDALGYYVNVSN
+919 SFGYFLNAGN
-934 NVYKN
+934 NVDMNTQK
-939 QTDVYIVSSCS
+939 VSLFT
-950 SMAHGISILPDN
+950 MAYGNGNGHGINTDN
-962 FERVCA
+962 FDRCTA
-968 NYVSRKLIV
+968 LFSARKLIEK
-977 GNWVNSKDE
+977 NWVNSKDE

-1137 LYKKLSDKMRPMV
+1137 LYKKLADKMRPMV

>member
-76 KVLTQVIYYIK
+76 KVLVQVIYYIK

-130 SNAATANPDLV
+130 SNAAAANPDLV

-162 FKLVAEKIKD
+162 FKSVAEKIKD

-221 KMNYFQHPSNPNI
+221 KMNYFQHPSSPNI
-234 LVCKGRNVNMNGNA
+234 LVCKGRNVNMDGNA

-314 VWDNCYD
+314 VWDNC
-321 KETEFLSQNGWKK
+321 
-334 ISDYKESDLV
+334 
-344 MQFNQDGTSNF
+344 
-355 TKPIRH
+355 
-361 IKQEYLDDWVVLKG
+361 
-375 TQIDIKCTKDHNF
+375 
-388 VVFNDRKDRNQ
+388 
-399 DFYKIPAIQLYNKS
+399 
-413 LLVKNL
+413 
-419 HLNIPKTFNYNGSL
+419 
-433 NVDENILR
+433 
-441 LAIAINADGNYSPK
+441 
-455 TTLNNHKNRT
+455 
-465 SRNTRFTDNDT
+465 
-476 SIRDCY
+476 
-482 VVSVKKNRKSERM
+482 
-495 HLLLKNAN
+495 
-503 IEYKYKERG
+503 
-512 DYKIFTFHFPFNTKH
+512 
-527 FPKEWYDL
+527 
-535 SNESKSIIID
+535 
-545 EIFNWDGC
+545 
-553 TRIGKFKNTRKYYST
+553 
-568 SKKDDADFI
+568 
-577 SFVFSSMGYGVY
+577 
-589 LREDKRGPNTNY
+589 
-601 ILSPT
+601 
-606 TIRNA
+606 
-611 KISSPNNIFTI
+611 
-622 EKNNDGVCYCFEVP
+622 
-636 SGMLV
+636 
-641 VRRNGKIYISSNCC
+641 C
-655 GSLNLTRDYK
+655 GSLNITRDYK

-737 ASANVMGTNEK
+737 ATANVMSTDEK
-748 HKEGVAKTMI
+748 HKAGVAKTMI

-818 NEFSFDNAIQFKAS
+818 NEFSFDNAVQFKAS

-846 IWHNGITENKN
+846 IWHNGETFEKN
-857 DFEYTLVDNINGEI
+857 NFNYTLIDNENGEI
-871 IEQGKKVVYN
+871 VEIGNKVVYN

-887 ASDWCKE
+887 ASEWAKE
-894 SIKGLKTEDAPQLS
+894 PIKKLKTFETINVS
-908 SAIKLKQDGQG
+908 SAIKIRPDTSDNRGTNFDGSFGYFLNAGNNVNKNTQSVSLFTMAYG
-919 KLVKDALGYYVNVSN
+919 NGNGHGINTDNFDRCTTLFSARRLVKEEW
-934 NVYKN
+934 
-939 QTDVYIVSSCS
+939 
-950 SMAHGISILPDN
+950 
-962 FERVCA
+962 F
-968 NYVSRKLIV
+968 
-977 GNWVNSKDE
+977 NWIDE
-986 YLAPNTEHPAYN
+986 YMAPNTEHPAYN

-1004 LIYSLFHSSSNQSSL
+1004 LIYSLFESKSNQSSL

-1071 QTITLSPEAQD
+1071 QTITLSPESQA

>member
-65 NEMMSNTVSRA
+65 NEMLFNTVSRA
-76 KVLTQVIYYIK
+76 KVLVQVIYYIK

-141 LKISQDTN
+141 LKISQDAN

-234 LVCKGRNVNMNGNA
+234 LVCKDRNVNINGNA

-314 VWDNCYD
+314 VWDNC
-321 KETEFLSQNGWKK
+321 
-334 ISDYKESDLV
+334 
-344 MQFNQDGTSNF
+344 
-355 TKPIRH
+355 
-361 IKQEYLDDWVVLKG
+361 
-375 TQIDIKCTKDHNF
+375 
-388 VVFNDRKDRNQ
+388 
-399 DFYKIPAIQLYNKS
+399 
-413 LLVKNL
+413 
-419 HLNIPKTFNYNGSL
+419 
-433 NVDENILR
+433 
-441 LAIAINADGNYSPK
+441 
-455 TTLNNHKNRT
+455 
-465 SRNTRFTDNDT
+465 
-476 SIRDCY
+476 
-482 VVSVKKNRKSERM
+482 
-495 HLLLKNAN
+495 
-503 IEYKYKERG
+503 
-512 DYKIFTFHFPFNTKH
+512 
-527 FPKEWYDL
+527 
-535 SNESKSIIID
+535 
-545 EIFNWDGC
+545 
-553 TRIGKFKNTRKYYST
+553 
-568 SKKDDADFI
+568 
-577 SFVFSSMGYGVY
+577 
-589 LREDKRGPNTNY
+589 
-601 ILSPT
+601 
-606 TIRNA
+606 
-611 KISSPNNIFTI
+611 
-622 EKNNDGVCYCFEVP
+622 
-636 SGMLV
+636 
-641 VRRNGKIYISSNCC
+641 C

-702 SKNSLLGVY
+702 SENSLLGVY

-737 ASANVMGTNEK
+737 ATAGIKGENSKKGCANTK
-748 HKEGVAKTMI
+748 I
-758 NEQMLKDKIGA
+758 NAQMKNDKIGA
-769 SSQNLYAQ
+769 CCQNLYAQ

-782 IQIKNEFNLTNCHIA
+782 LMIKREFNLTNCYIA
-797 LFSPTLFLTGSSYAK
+797 LFSPTLFLTGSSWSK
-812 FRNVFL
+812 FRNAYL
-818 NEFSFDNAIQFKAS
+818 NEFTFDSGVQFKAS
-832 HFADVA
+832 HFADCS
-838 DNWGISFS
+838 DSWGISFS
-846 IWHNGITENKN
+846 LWHNGETFEKN
-857 DFEYTLVDNINGEI
+857 NFNYTLIDNENGEI
-871 IEQGKKVVYN
+871 VEYGEKVVYN
-881 IDGLKT
+881 IDNKIS
-887 ASDWCKE
+887 ASEW
-894 SIKGLKTEDAPQLS
+894 IKCTEKATLDIPHVS
-908 SAIKLKQDGQG
+908 SGIKVNGSTG
-919 KLVKDALGYYVNVSN
+919 KAVKNMIGYIYNKSN
-934 NVYKN
+934 NVDKN
-939 QTDVYIVSSCS
+939 TQECALFSTIFSDG
-950 SMAHGISILPDN
+950 HGQNITTDN
-962 FERVCA
+962 FDRCTA
-968 NYVSRKLIV
+968 LFSARKLIEK
-977 GNWVNSKDE
+977 NWVNSKDE

-1071 QTITLSPEAQD
+1071 QTITLSDEAQA

-1137 LYKKLSDKMRPMV
+1137 LYKKLADKMRPMV

>member
-65 NEMMSNTVSRA
+65 NEMMFNTVSRA
-76 KVLTQVIYYIK
+76 KILVQVIYYIK

-141 LKISQDTN
+141 LKISQDAN

-162 FKLVAEKIKD
+162 FKSVAEKIKD

-234 LVCKGRNVNMNGNA
+234 LVCKGRNVNINGNA

-314 VWDNCYD
+314 VWDNC
-321 KETEFLSQNGWKK
+321 
-334 ISDYKESDLV
+334 
-344 MQFNQDGTSNF
+344 
-355 TKPIRH
+355 
-361 IKQEYLDDWVVLKG
+361 
-375 TQIDIKCTKDHNF
+375 
-388 VVFNDRKDRNQ
+388 
-399 DFYKIPAIQLYNKS
+399 
-413 LLVKNL
+413 
-419 HLNIPKTFNYNGSL
+419 
-433 NVDENILR
+433 
-441 LAIAINADGNYSPK
+441 
-455 TTLNNHKNRT
+455 
-465 SRNTRFTDNDT
+465 
-476 SIRDCY
+476 
-482 VVSVKKNRKSERM
+482 
-495 HLLLKNAN
+495 
-503 IEYKYKERG
+503 
-512 DYKIFTFHFPFNTKH
+512 
-527 FPKEWYDL
+527 
-535 SNESKSIIID
+535 
-545 EIFNWDGC
+545 
-553 TRIGKFKNTRKYYST
+553 
-568 SKKDDADFI
+568 
-577 SFVFSSMGYGVY
+577 
-589 LREDKRGPNTNY
+589 
-601 ILSPT
+601 
-606 TIRNA
+606 
-611 KISSPNNIFTI
+611 
-622 EKNNDGVCYCFEVP
+622 
-636 SGMLV
+636 
-641 VRRNGKIYISSNCC
+641 C

-702 SKNSLLGVY
+702 GKNSLLGVY

-737 ASANVMGTNEK
+737 ATSANKMGVDASSK
-748 HKEGVAKTMI
+748 KGVAKTMI

-846 IWHNGITENKN
+846 IWHNGETFEKN
-857 DFEYTLVDNINGEI
+857 NFNYTLIDNENGEI
-871 IEQGKKVVYN
+871 VEIGNKVVYN

-887 ASDWCKE
+887 ANDWCKE
-894 SIKGLKTEDAPQLS
+894 PIKGLKSKDAPQIS
-908 SAIKLKQDGQG
+908 SAVK
-919 KLVKDALGYYVNVSN
+919 VKDNGRGTIVPNAIGYFGSNSN
-934 NVYKN
+934 NVDMNMQFVAMY
-939 QTDVYIVSSCS
+939 SSCS
-950 SMAHGISILPDN
+950 SRANGYSITADN
-962 FERVCA
+962 FDRCTALFSARRLVD
-968 NYVSRKLIV
+968 K
-977 GNWVNSKDE
+977 NWQNWADE

-1004 LIYSLFHSSSNQSSL
+1004 LIYSLFESKSNQSSL

-1106 EYQIMNW
+1106 EYQINNW

-1137 LYKKLSDKMRPMV
+1137 LYKKLADKMRPMV

>member
-65 NEMMSNTVSRA
+65 NEMMFNTVSRA
-76 KVLTQVIYYIK
+76 KILVQVIYYIK

-141 LKISQDTN
+141 LKISQDAN

-162 FKLVAEKIKD
+162 FKSVAEKIKD

-234 LVCKGRNVNMNGNA
+234 LVCKGRNVNINGNA

-314 VWDNCYD
+314 VWD
-321 KETEFLSQNGWKK
+321 
-334 ISDYKESDLV
+334 
-344 MQFNQDGTSNF
+344 
-355 TKPIRH
+355 
-361 IKQEYLDDWVVLKG
+361 
-375 TQIDIKCTKDHNF
+375 
-388 VVFNDRKDRNQ
+388 
-399 DFYKIPAIQLYNKS
+399 
-413 LLVKNL
+413 
-419 HLNIPKTFNYNGSL
+419 
-433 NVDENILR
+433 
-441 LAIAINADGNYSPK
+441 
-455 TTLNNHKNRT
+455 
-465 SRNTRFTDNDT
+465 
-476 SIRDCY
+476 
-482 VVSVKKNRKSERM
+482 
-495 HLLLKNAN
+495 
-503 IEYKYKERG
+503 
-512 DYKIFTFHFPFNTKH
+512 
-527 FPKEWYDL
+527 
-535 SNESKSIIID
+535 
-545 EIFNWDGC
+545 
-553 TRIGKFKNTRKYYST
+553 
-568 SKKDDADFI
+568 
-577 SFVFSSMGYGVY
+577 
-589 LREDKRGPNTNY
+589 
-601 ILSPT
+601 
-606 TIRNA
+606 
-611 KISSPNNIFTI
+611 
-622 EKNNDGVCYCFEVP
+622 
-636 SGMLV
+636 
-641 VRRNGKIYISSNCC
+641 NCC

-737 ASANVMGTNEK
+737 ASAGIKGENSKKGCANTK
-748 HKEGVAKTMI
+748 I
-758 NEQMLKDKIGA
+758 NAQMKNDKIGA
-769 SSQNLYAQ
+769 CCQNLYAQ

-782 IQIKNEFNLTNCHIA
+782 LMIKREFNLTNCHIA
-797 LFSPTLFLTGSSYAK
+797 LFSPTLFLTGSSYAE

-818 NEFSFDNAIQFKAS
+818 NEFSFDDAIQFKAS

-838 DNWGISFS
+838 DSWGISFS

-857 DFEYTLVDNINGEI
+857 DFEYTLVDNVDGEI
-871 IEQGKKVVYN
+871 INVGKKIVYN
-881 IDGLKT
+881 IDNKIST
-887 ASDWCKE
+887 SEW
-894 SIKGLKTEDAPQLS
+894 IKCTEKATLDIPHVS
-908 SAIKLKQDGQG
+908 SGIKVNGSTG
-919 KLVKDALGYYVNVSN
+919 KAVKNMIGYIYNKSN
-934 NVYKN
+934 NVDKN
-939 QTDVYIVSSCS
+939 TQECALFSTIFSDG
-950 SMAHGISILPDN
+950 HGQNITTDN
-962 FERVCA
+962 FDRCTA
-968 NYVSRKLIV
+968 LFSARKLIEK
-977 GNWVNSKDE
+977 NWVNSKDE

-1137 LYKKLSDKMRPMV
+1137 LYKKLADKMRPMV

>member
-65 NEMMSNTVSRA
+65 NEMMFNTVSRA
-76 KVLTQVIYYIK
+76 KILVQVIYYIK

-92 GMILPNVCMVGDK
+92 GMILPNVCMIGDK

-141 LKISQDTN
+141 LKISQDAN

-162 FKLVAEKIKD
+162 FKSVAEKIKD

-234 LVCKGRNVNMNGNA
+234 LVCKGRNVNINGNA

-314 VWDNCYD
+314 VWDNC
-321 KETEFLSQNGWKK
+321 
-334 ISDYKESDLV
+334 
-344 MQFNQDGTSNF
+344 
-355 TKPIRH
+355 
-361 IKQEYLDDWVVLKG
+361 
-375 TQIDIKCTKDHNF
+375 
-388 VVFNDRKDRNQ
+388 
-399 DFYKIPAIQLYNKS
+399 
-413 LLVKNL
+413 
-419 HLNIPKTFNYNGSL
+419 
-433 NVDENILR
+433 
-441 LAIAINADGNYSPK
+441 
-455 TTLNNHKNRT
+455 
-465 SRNTRFTDNDT
+465 
-476 SIRDCY
+476 
-482 VVSVKKNRKSERM
+482 
-495 HLLLKNAN
+495 
-503 IEYKYKERG
+503 
-512 DYKIFTFHFPFNTKH
+512 
-527 FPKEWYDL
+527 
-535 SNESKSIIID
+535 
-545 EIFNWDGC
+545 
-553 TRIGKFKNTRKYYST
+553 
-568 SKKDDADFI
+568 
-577 SFVFSSMGYGVY
+577 
-589 LREDKRGPNTNY
+589 
-601 ILSPT
+601 
-606 TIRNA
+606 
-611 KISSPNNIFTI
+611 
-622 EKNNDGVCYCFEVP
+622 
-636 SGMLV
+636 
-641 VRRNGKIYISSNCC
+641 C

-680 IGADYNPEATK
+680 IGTDYNPEATK

-737 ASANVMGTNEK
+737 ATANVMSTDEK
-748 HKEGVAKTMI
+748 HKAGVAKTMI

-818 NEFSFDNAIQFKAS
+818 NEFSFDNAVQFKAS

-846 IWHNGITENKN
+846 IWHNGETFEKN
-857 DFEYTLVDNINGEI
+857 NFNYTLIDNENGEI
-871 IEQGKKVVYN
+871 VEIGNKVVYN

-887 ASDWCKE
+887 ASEWAKE
-894 SIKGLKTEDAPQLS
+894 PIKKLKTFETINVS
-908 SAIKLKQDGQG
+908 SAIKIRPDTSDNRGTNFDGSFGYFLNAGNNVNKNTQSVSLFTMAYG
-919 KLVKDALGYYVNVSN
+919 NGNGHGINTDNFDRCTTLFSARRLVKEEW
-934 NVYKN
+934 
-939 QTDVYIVSSCS
+939 
-950 SMAHGISILPDN
+950 
-962 FERVCA
+962 F
-968 NYVSRKLIV
+968 
-977 GNWVNSKDE
+977 NWIDE
-986 YLAPNTEHPAYN
+986 YMAPNTEHPAYN

-1004 LIYSLFHSSSNQSSL
+1004 LIYSLFESKSNQSSL

-1106 EYQIMNW
+1106 EYQINNW

-1137 LYKKLSDKMRPMV
+1137 LYKKLADKMRPMV

>member
-65 NEMMSNTVSRA
+65 NEMMFNTVSRA
-76 KVLTQVIYYIK
+76 KVLVQVIYYIK

-92 GMILPNVCMVGDK
+92 GIILPNVCMVGDK

-141 LKISQDTN
+141 LKISQDAN

-172 LAENIQRYVRVTEHN
+172 LAENIQRYVHVTEHN

-234 LVCKGRNVNMNGNA
+234 LVCKGRNVNINGNA

-314 VWDNCYD
+314 VWD
-321 KETEFLSQNGWKK
+321 
-334 ISDYKESDLV
+334 
-344 MQFNQDGTSNF
+344 
-355 TKPIRH
+355 
-361 IKQEYLDDWVVLKG
+361 
-375 TQIDIKCTKDHNF
+375 
-388 VVFNDRKDRNQ
+388 
-399 DFYKIPAIQLYNKS
+399 
-413 LLVKNL
+413 
-419 HLNIPKTFNYNGSL
+419 
-433 NVDENILR
+433 
-441 LAIAINADGNYSPK
+441 
-455 TTLNNHKNRT
+455 
-465 SRNTRFTDNDT
+465 
-476 SIRDCY
+476 
-482 VVSVKKNRKSERM
+482 
-495 HLLLKNAN
+495 
-503 IEYKYKERG
+503 
-512 DYKIFTFHFPFNTKH
+512 
-527 FPKEWYDL
+527 
-535 SNESKSIIID
+535 
-545 EIFNWDGC
+545 
-553 TRIGKFKNTRKYYST
+553 
-568 SKKDDADFI
+568 
-577 SFVFSSMGYGVY
+577 
-589 LREDKRGPNTNY
+589 
-601 ILSPT
+601 
-606 TIRNA
+606 
-611 KISSPNNIFTI
+611 
-622 EKNNDGVCYCFEVP
+622 
-636 SGMLV
+636 
-641 VRRNGKIYISSNCC
+641 NCC

-737 ASANVMGTNEK
+737 ATSANKMGVDASSK
-748 HKEGVAKTMI
+748 KGVAKTMV
-758 NEQMLKDKIGA
+758 NSVMLSDKIGA

-782 IQIKNEFNLTNCHIA
+782 LMIKREFNLTNCYIA
-797 LFSPTLFLTGSSYAK
+797 LFSPTLFLTGSSWSK
-812 FRNVFL
+812 FRNAYL
-818 NEFSFDNAIQFKAS
+818 NEFTFDSGVQFKAS
-832 HFADVA
+832 HFADCS
-838 DNWGISFS
+838 DSWGISFS
-846 IWHNGITENKN
+846 LWHNGETFEKN
-857 DFEYTLVDNINGEI
+857 NFNYTLIDNENGEI
-871 IEQGKKVVYN
+871 VEVGNKVIYN

-894 SIKGLKTEDAPQLS
+894 PIKKLKTFETINVS
-908 SAIKLKQDGQG
+908 SAIKIRPEMSDNRGTNFEG
-919 KLVKDALGYYVNVSN
+919 SFGYFLNAGN
-934 NVYKN
+934 NVDMNTQK
-939 QTDVYIVSSCS
+939 VSLFT
-950 SMAHGISILPDN
+950 MAYGNGHGHGINADN
-962 FERVCA
+962 FDRCTA
-968 NYVSRKLIV
+968 LFSARKLIEK
-977 GNWVNSKDE
+977 NWVNSKDE

-1106 EYQIMNW
+1106 EYQIMNF

-1137 LYKKLSDKMRPMV
+1137 LYKKLADKMRPMV

>member
-65 NEMMSNTVSRA
+65 NEMMFNTVSRA
-76 KVLTQVIYYIK
+76 KVLVQVIYYIK

-141 LKISQDTN
+141 LKISQDAN

-221 KMNYFQHPSNPNI
+221 KMNYFQHPSSPNI

-314 VWDNCYD
+314 VWDNC
-321 KETEFLSQNGWKK
+321 
-334 ISDYKESDLV
+334 
-344 MQFNQDGTSNF
+344 
-355 TKPIRH
+355 
-361 IKQEYLDDWVVLKG
+361 
-375 TQIDIKCTKDHNF
+375 
-388 VVFNDRKDRNQ
+388 
-399 DFYKIPAIQLYNKS
+399 
-413 LLVKNL
+413 
-419 HLNIPKTFNYNGSL
+419 
-433 NVDENILR
+433 
-441 LAIAINADGNYSPK
+441 
-455 TTLNNHKNRT
+455 
-465 SRNTRFTDNDT
+465 
-476 SIRDCY
+476 
-482 VVSVKKNRKSERM
+482 
-495 HLLLKNAN
+495 
-503 IEYKYKERG
+503 
-512 DYKIFTFHFPFNTKH
+512 
-527 FPKEWYDL
+527 
-535 SNESKSIIID
+535 
-545 EIFNWDGC
+545 
-553 TRIGKFKNTRKYYST
+553 
-568 SKKDDADFI
+568 
-577 SFVFSSMGYGVY
+577 
-589 LREDKRGPNTNY
+589 
-601 ILSPT
+601 
-606 TIRNA
+606 
-611 KISSPNNIFTI
+611 
-622 EKNNDGVCYCFEVP
+622 
-636 SGMLV
+636 
-641 VRRNGKIYISSNCC
+641 C

-737 ASANVMGTNEK
+737 ATANVMGTNEK

-797 LFSPTLFLTGSSYAK
+797 LFSPTLFSKVSPLCQI
-812 FRNVFL
+812 L
-818 NEFSFDNAIQFKAS
+818 NEI
-832 HFADVA
+832 
-838 DNWGISFS
+838 
-846 IWHNGITENKN
+846 
-857 DFEYTLVDNINGEI
+857 
-871 IEQGKKVVYN
+871 
-881 IDGLKT
+881 
-887 ASDWCKE
+887 
-894 SIKGLKTEDAPQLS
+894 PQLS
-908 SAIKLKQDGQG
+908 ATSAK
-919 KLVKDALGYYVNVSN
+919 
-934 NVYKN
+934 
-939 QTDVYIVSSCS
+939 
-950 SMAHGISILPDN
+950 
-962 FERVCA
+962 
-968 NYVSRKLIV
+968 
-977 GNWVNSKDE
+977 
-986 YLAPNTEHPAYN
+986 
-998 EFVNDS
+998 
-1004 LIYSLFHSSSNQSSL
+1004 
-1019 RNVDYKGKKWDI
+1019 
-1031 KNEFFW
+1031 
-1037 LSNKEIEN
+1037 
-1045 LSNTNGFTQTYND
+1045 
-1058 ARTSKER
+1058 
-1065 YVYNKL
+1065 
-1071 QTITLSPEAQD
+1071 
-1082 VLDKASDIV
+1082 
-1091 RNTFKYRELFNQEHP
+1091 
-1106 EYQIMNW
+1106 
-1113 DCGWYQIKALAKE
+1113 
-1126 YAKSDYEEFVK
+1126 
-1137 LYKKLSDKMRPMV
+1137 
-1150 YTLGFLK
+1150 

>member
-65 NEMMSNTVSRA
+65 NEMMFNTVSRA
-76 KVLTQVIYYIK
+76 KILVQVIYYIK

-141 LKISQDTN
+141 LKISQDAN

-162 FKLVAEKIKD
+162 FKSVAEKIKD

-234 LVCKGRNVNMNGNA
+234 LVCKGRNVNINGNA

-314 VWDNCYD
+314 VWDNC
-321 KETEFLSQNGWKK
+321 
-334 ISDYKESDLV
+334 
-344 MQFNQDGTSNF
+344 
-355 TKPIRH
+355 
-361 IKQEYLDDWVVLKG
+361 
-375 TQIDIKCTKDHNF
+375 
-388 VVFNDRKDRNQ
+388 
-399 DFYKIPAIQLYNKS
+399 
-413 LLVKNL
+413 
-419 HLNIPKTFNYNGSL
+419 
-433 NVDENILR
+433 
-441 LAIAINADGNYSPK
+441 
-455 TTLNNHKNRT
+455 
-465 SRNTRFTDNDT
+465 
-476 SIRDCY
+476 
-482 VVSVKKNRKSERM
+482 
-495 HLLLKNAN
+495 
-503 IEYKYKERG
+503 
-512 DYKIFTFHFPFNTKH
+512 
-527 FPKEWYDL
+527 
-535 SNESKSIIID
+535 
-545 EIFNWDGC
+545 
-553 TRIGKFKNTRKYYST
+553 
-568 SKKDDADFI
+568 
-577 SFVFSSMGYGVY
+577 
-589 LREDKRGPNTNY
+589 
-601 ILSPT
+601 
-606 TIRNA
+606 
-611 KISSPNNIFTI
+611 
-622 EKNNDGVCYCFEVP
+622 
-636 SGMLV
+636 
-641 VRRNGKIYISSNCC
+641 C
-655 GSLNLTRDYK
+655 GSLNITRDYK

-737 ASANVMGTNEK
+737 ATANVMSTDEK
-748 HKEGVAKTMI
+748 HKAGVAKTMI

-818 NEFSFDNAIQFKAS
+818 NEFSFDNAVQFKAS

-846 IWHNGITENKN
+846 IWHNGETFEKN
-857 DFEYTLVDNINGEI
+857 NFNYTLIDNENGEI
-871 IEQGKKVVYN
+871 VEIGNKVVYN

-887 ASDWCKE
+887 ANDWCKE
-894 SIKGLKTEDAPQLS
+894 PIKRLKSEDAPQIS
-908 SAIKLKQDGQG
+908 SA
-919 KLVKDALGYYVNVSN
+919 VKVKENGRGTIVPNAIGYFGSNSN
-934 NVYKN
+934 NVDMNMQFVAMY
-939 QTDVYIVSSCS
+939 SSCS
-950 SMAHGISILPDN
+950 SRANGYSITTDN
-962 FERVCA
+962 FDRCTA
-968 NYVSRKLIV
+968 LFSARKLIEK
-977 GNWVNSKDE
+977 NWVNSKDE

-1106 EYQIMNW
+1106 EYQINNW

-1137 LYKKLSDKMRPMV
+1137 LYKKLADKMRPMV

>member
-65 NEMMSNTVSRA
+65 NEMMFNTVSRA
-76 KVLTQVIYYIK
+76 KVLVQVIYYIK

-141 LKISQDTN
+141 LKISQDAN

-162 FKLVAEKIKD
+162 FKSVAEKIKD

-234 LVCKGRNVNMNGNA
+234 LVCKGRNVNINGNA

-314 VWDNCYD
+314 VWD
-321 KETEFLSQNGWKK
+321 
-334 ISDYKESDLV
+334 
-344 MQFNQDGTSNF
+344 
-355 TKPIRH
+355 
-361 IKQEYLDDWVVLKG
+361 
-375 TQIDIKCTKDHNF
+375 
-388 VVFNDRKDRNQ
+388 
-399 DFYKIPAIQLYNKS
+399 
-413 LLVKNL
+413 
-419 HLNIPKTFNYNGSL
+419 
-433 NVDENILR
+433 
-441 LAIAINADGNYSPK
+441 
-455 TTLNNHKNRT
+455 
-465 SRNTRFTDNDT
+465 
-476 SIRDCY
+476 
-482 VVSVKKNRKSERM
+482 
-495 HLLLKNAN
+495 
-503 IEYKYKERG
+503 
-512 DYKIFTFHFPFNTKH
+512 
-527 FPKEWYDL
+527 
-535 SNESKSIIID
+535 
-545 EIFNWDGC
+545 
-553 TRIGKFKNTRKYYST
+553 
-568 SKKDDADFI
+568 
-577 SFVFSSMGYGVY
+577 
-589 LREDKRGPNTNY
+589 
-601 ILSPT
+601 
-606 TIRNA
+606 
-611 KISSPNNIFTI
+611 
-622 EKNNDGVCYCFEVP
+622 
-636 SGMLV
+636 
-641 VRRNGKIYISSNCC
+641 NCC

-737 ASANVMGTNEK
+737 ATSGNWQSEK
-748 HKEGVAKTMI
+748 KTGCSNTMI
-758 NEQMLKDKIGA
+758 NTKMKTDKIGA
-769 SSQNLYAQ
+769 CSQNLYAQ

-782 IQIKNEFNLTNCHIA
+782 LMIKREFNLTNCHIA

-846 IWHNGITENKN
+846 IWHNGETFEKN
-857 DFEYTLVDNINGEI
+857 NFNYTLVDNENGEI
-871 IEQGKKVVYN
+871 VEIGNKVVYN

-887 ASDWCKE
+887 ANDWCKE
-894 SIKGLKTEDAPQLS
+894 PIKGLKTFETISLK
-908 SAIKLKQDGQG
+908 SAITTRENGQIRG
-919 KLVKDALGYYVNVSN
+919 KNFDKSFGYIFISGNNVDTNTQNVSLFSAT
-934 NVYKN
+934 YAKG
-939 QTDVYIVSSCS
+939 DGC
-950 SMAHGISILPDN
+950 GINTDN
-962 FERVCA
+962 FDRCTA
-968 NYVSRKLIV
+968 LFSARKLIEK
-977 GNWVNSKDE
+977 NWVNSKDE

-1071 QTITLSPEAQD
+1071 QTITLSNEAQA

-1137 LYKKLSDKMRPMV
+1137 LFKELENKMRPMV

>member
-65 NEMMSNTVSRA
+65 NEMMFNTVSRA
-76 KVLTQVIYYIK
+76 KVLVQVIYYIK

-141 LKISQDTN
+141 LKISQDAN

-234 LVCKGRNVNMNGNA
+234 LVCKDRNVNINGNA

-314 VWDNCYD
+314 VWD
-321 KETEFLSQNGWKK
+321 
-334 ISDYKESDLV
+334 
-344 MQFNQDGTSNF
+344 
-355 TKPIRH
+355 
-361 IKQEYLDDWVVLKG
+361 
-375 TQIDIKCTKDHNF
+375 
-388 VVFNDRKDRNQ
+388 
-399 DFYKIPAIQLYNKS
+399 
-413 LLVKNL
+413 
-419 HLNIPKTFNYNGSL
+419 
-433 NVDENILR
+433 
-441 LAIAINADGNYSPK
+441 
-455 TTLNNHKNRT
+455 
-465 SRNTRFTDNDT
+465 
-476 SIRDCY
+476 
-482 VVSVKKNRKSERM
+482 
-495 HLLLKNAN
+495 
-503 IEYKYKERG
+503 
-512 DYKIFTFHFPFNTKH
+512 
-527 FPKEWYDL
+527 
-535 SNESKSIIID
+535 
-545 EIFNWDGC
+545 
-553 TRIGKFKNTRKYYST
+553 
-568 SKKDDADFI
+568 
-577 SFVFSSMGYGVY
+577 
-589 LREDKRGPNTNY
+589 
-601 ILSPT
+601 
-606 TIRNA
+606 
-611 KISSPNNIFTI
+611 
-622 EKNNDGVCYCFEVP
+622 
-636 SGMLV
+636 
-641 VRRNGKIYISSNCC
+641 NCC

-737 ASANVMGTNEK
+737 ATANVMGTNEK

-838 DNWGISFS
+838 DSWGISFS
-846 IWHNGITENKN
+846 IWHNGETFEKN
-857 DFEYTLVDNINGEI
+857 NFNYTLIDNENGEI
-871 IEQGKKVVYN
+871 VEIGNKVVYN

-887 ASDWCKE
+887 ASEWAKE
-894 SIKGLKTEDAPQLS
+894 PIKKLKTFETINVS
-908 SAIKLKQDGQG
+908 SAIKIRPDTSDNRGTNFEG
-919 KLVKDALGYYVNVSN
+919 SFGYFLNAGN
-934 NVYKN
+934 NVDMNTQK
-939 QTDVYIVSSCS
+939 VSLFT
-950 SMAHGISILPDN
+950 MAYGNGNGHGINTDN
-962 FERVCA
+962 FDRCTALFSARRLVD
-968 NYVSRKLIV
+968 K
-977 GNWVNSKDE
+977 NWQNWIDE
-986 YLAPNTEHPAYN
+986 YMAPNTEHPAYN

-1004 LIYSLFHSSSNQSSL
+1004 LIYSLFESKSNQSSL

-1106 EYQIMNW
+1106 EYQIMNF

-1137 LYKKLSDKMRPMV
+1137 LYKKLADKMRPMV

>member
-65 NEMMSNTVSRA
+65 NEMMFNTVSRA
-76 KVLTQVIYYIK
+76 KVLVQVIYYIK

-141 LKISQDTN
+141 LKISQDAN

-162 FKLVAEKIKD
+162 FKSVAEKIKD

-221 KMNYFQHPSNPNI
+221 KMNYFQHPSSPNI

-314 VWDNCYD
+314 VWDNC
-321 KETEFLSQNGWKK
+321 
-334 ISDYKESDLV
+334 
-344 MQFNQDGTSNF
+344 
-355 TKPIRH
+355 
-361 IKQEYLDDWVVLKG
+361 
-375 TQIDIKCTKDHNF
+375 
-388 VVFNDRKDRNQ
+388 
-399 DFYKIPAIQLYNKS
+399 
-413 LLVKNL
+413 
-419 HLNIPKTFNYNGSL
+419 
-433 NVDENILR
+433 
-441 LAIAINADGNYSPK
+441 
-455 TTLNNHKNRT
+455 
-465 SRNTRFTDNDT
+465 
-476 SIRDCY
+476 
-482 VVSVKKNRKSERM
+482 
-495 HLLLKNAN
+495 
-503 IEYKYKERG
+503 
-512 DYKIFTFHFPFNTKH
+512 
-527 FPKEWYDL
+527 
-535 SNESKSIIID
+535 
-545 EIFNWDGC
+545 
-553 TRIGKFKNTRKYYST
+553 
-568 SKKDDADFI
+568 
-577 SFVFSSMGYGVY
+577 
-589 LREDKRGPNTNY
+589 
-601 ILSPT
+601 
-606 TIRNA
+606 
-611 KISSPNNIFTI
+611 
-622 EKNNDGVCYCFEVP
+622 
-636 SGMLV
+636 
-641 VRRNGKIYISSNCC
+641 C
-655 GSLNLTRDYK
+655 GSLNITRDYK

-737 ASANVMGTNEK
+737 ATATNRNETSK
-748 HKEGVAKTMI
+748 KGVADTMV
-758 NEQMLKDKIGA
+758 NTQMKSDKMGA
-769 SSQNLYAQ
+769 CCQNLYAQ

-782 IQIKNEFNLTNCHIA
+782 IMIKREFNLTNCHIA
-797 LFSPTLFLTGSSYAK
+797 LFSPTLFLTGSSWSK
-812 FRNVFL
+812 FRNAYL
-818 NEFSFDNAIQFKAS
+818 NEFVFDNGVQFKAS
-832 HFADVA
+832 HFADCV
-838 DNWGISFS
+838 DSWGISFS
-846 IWHNGITENKN
+846 IWHNGETFEKN
-857 DFEYTLVDNINGEI
+857 NFNYTLIDNENGEI
-871 IEQGKKVVYN
+871 VEIGNKVVYN

-887 ASDWCKE
+887 ASEWAKE
-894 SIKGLKTEDAPQLS
+894 PIKKLKTFETINVS
-908 SAIKLKQDGQG
+908 SAIKIRPDTSDNRGTNFEG
-919 KLVKDALGYYVNVSN
+919 SFGFINNGGN
-934 NVYKN
+934 NVDQNTQMVGLY
-939 QTDVYIVSSCS
+939 T
-950 SMAHGISILPDN
+950 MAYGNGNGHGINTDN
-962 FERVCA
+962 FDRCTA
-968 NYVSRKLIV
+968 LFSARKLIEK
-977 GNWVNSKDE
+977 NWVNSKDE

-1137 LYKKLSDKMRPMV
+1137 LYKKLADKMRPMV

>member
-65 NEMMSNTVSRA
+65 NEMMFNTVSRA
-76 KVLTQVIYYIK
+76 KVLVQVIYYIK

-141 LKISQDTN
+141 LKISQDAN

-221 KMNYFQHPSNPNI
+221 KMNYFQHPSSPNI

-314 VWDNCYD
+314 VWDNC
-321 KETEFLSQNGWKK
+321 
-334 ISDYKESDLV
+334 
-344 MQFNQDGTSNF
+344 
-355 TKPIRH
+355 
-361 IKQEYLDDWVVLKG
+361 
-375 TQIDIKCTKDHNF
+375 
-388 VVFNDRKDRNQ
+388 
-399 DFYKIPAIQLYNKS
+399 
-413 LLVKNL
+413 
-419 HLNIPKTFNYNGSL
+419 
-433 NVDENILR
+433 
-441 LAIAINADGNYSPK
+441 
-455 TTLNNHKNRT
+455 
-465 SRNTRFTDNDT
+465 
-476 SIRDCY
+476 
-482 VVSVKKNRKSERM
+482 
-495 HLLLKNAN
+495 
-503 IEYKYKERG
+503 
-512 DYKIFTFHFPFNTKH
+512 
-527 FPKEWYDL
+527 
-535 SNESKSIIID
+535 
-545 EIFNWDGC
+545 
-553 TRIGKFKNTRKYYST
+553 
-568 SKKDDADFI
+568 
-577 SFVFSSMGYGVY
+577 
-589 LREDKRGPNTNY
+589 
-601 ILSPT
+601 
-606 TIRNA
+606 
-611 KISSPNNIFTI
+611 
-622 EKNNDGVCYCFEVP
+622 
-636 SGMLV
+636 
-641 VRRNGKIYISSNCC
+641 C

-737 ASANVMGTNEK
+737 ATANVMSTDEK
-748 HKEGVAKTMI
+748 HKAGVAKTMI

-846 IWHNGITENKN
+846 IWHNGETFEKN
-857 DFEYTLVDNINGEI
+857 NFNYTLIDNENGEI
-871 IEQGKKVVYN
+871 VEIGNKVVYN

-887 ASDWCKE
+887 ASEWAKE
-894 SIKGLKTEDAPQLS
+894 PIKKLKTFETINVS
-908 SAIKLKQDGQG
+908 SAIKIRPDTSDNRGTNFDGSFGYFLNAGNNVNKNTQSVSLFTMAYG
-919 KLVKDALGYYVNVSN
+919 NGNGHGINTDNFDRCTTLFSARRLVKEEW
-934 NVYKN
+934 
-939 QTDVYIVSSCS
+939 
-950 SMAHGISILPDN
+950 
-962 FERVCA
+962 F
-968 NYVSRKLIV
+968 
-977 GNWVNSKDE
+977 NWIDE
-986 YLAPNTEHPAYN
+986 YIAPNTEHPAYN

-1004 LIYSLFHSSSNQSSL
+1004 LIYSLFESKSNQSSL

-1082 VLDKASDIV
+1082 VLNKASDIV

-1137 LYKKLSDKMRPMV
+1137 LFKELENKMRPMV

>member
-65 NEMMSNTVSRA
+65 NEMMFNTVSRA
-76 KVLTQVIYYIK
+76 KVLVQVIYYIK

-141 LKISQDTN
+141 LKISQDAN

-162 FKLVAEKIKD
+162 FKSVAEKIKD

-234 LVCKGRNVNMNGNA
+234 LVCKGRNVNINGNA

-314 VWDNCYD
+314 VWDNC
-321 KETEFLSQNGWKK
+321 
-334 ISDYKESDLV
+334 
-344 MQFNQDGTSNF
+344 
-355 TKPIRH
+355 
-361 IKQEYLDDWVVLKG
+361 
-375 TQIDIKCTKDHNF
+375 
-388 VVFNDRKDRNQ
+388 
-399 DFYKIPAIQLYNKS
+399 
-413 LLVKNL
+413 
-419 HLNIPKTFNYNGSL
+419 
-433 NVDENILR
+433 
-441 LAIAINADGNYSPK
+441 
-455 TTLNNHKNRT
+455 
-465 SRNTRFTDNDT
+465 
-476 SIRDCY
+476 
-482 VVSVKKNRKSERM
+482 
-495 HLLLKNAN
+495 
-503 IEYKYKERG
+503 
-512 DYKIFTFHFPFNTKH
+512 
-527 FPKEWYDL
+527 
-535 SNESKSIIID
+535 
-545 EIFNWDGC
+545 
-553 TRIGKFKNTRKYYST
+553 
-568 SKKDDADFI
+568 
-577 SFVFSSMGYGVY
+577 
-589 LREDKRGPNTNY
+589 
-601 ILSPT
+601 
-606 TIRNA
+606 
-611 KISSPNNIFTI
+611 
-622 EKNNDGVCYCFEVP
+622 
-636 SGMLV
+636 
-641 VRRNGKIYISSNCC
+641 C
-655 GSLNLTRDYK
+655 GSLNITRDYK

-737 ASANVMGTNEK
+737 ATSANKMGVDASSK
-748 HKEGVAKTMI
+748 KGVAKTMV
-758 NEQMLKDKIGA
+758 NSVMLSDKIGA

-782 IQIKNEFNLTNCHIA
+782 LMIKREFNLTNCHIA
-797 LFSPTLFLTGSSYAK
+797 IFSPTLFLSGPSWEK
-812 FRNVFL
+812 FRTVYL
-818 NEFSFDNAIQFKAS
+818 NEFTFDSGVQFKAS
-832 HFADVA
+832 HFADCS
-838 DNWGISFS
+838 DSWGISFS
-846 IWHNGITENKN
+846 IWHNGETFEKN
-857 DFEYTLVDNINGEI
+857 NFNYTLIDNENGEI
-871 IEQGKKVVYN
+871 VEVGNKVIYN

-894 SIKGLKTEDAPQLS
+894 PIKKIKTFETINCS
-908 SAIKLKQDGQG
+908 SGIKIRPEMSDNRGTNFEG
-919 KLVKDALGYYVNVSN
+919 SFGYFLNAGN
-934 NVYKN
+934 NVDMNTQK
-939 QTDVYIVSSCS
+939 VSLFT
-950 SMAHGISILPDN
+950 MAYGNGNGHGINTDN
-962 FERVCA
+962 FDRCTA
-968 NYVSRKLIV
+968 LFSARKLIEK
-977 GNWVNSKDE
+977 NWVNSKDE

-1106 EYQIMNW
+1106 EYQINNW

-1137 LYKKLSDKMRPMV
+1137 LYKKLADKMKPMV